1 MSKMHKLLIYCLLL
15 AVLLVYLFVSAP
27 PPLAEN
33 TNGKTISTRM
43 ALQILQQE
51 NALVRVLYT
60 KEIVAEGKKRNIQ
73 FSEDWK
79 QDEVHAGLLPAQFLR
94 ETARYLERSKIRLG
108 LFLGSDYAI
117 NQANQFEGEQKTMF
131 EQMKRSR
138 EPAYFYYPDAQRF
151 THMFPDIAVAKACV
165 DCHNDHKESPKS
177 NWQLDDVM
185 GATTWTYPQEHV
197 AVDEF
202 LLMLV
207 ALREGF
213 RAAYKKFLQEMQR
226 MPAPPQIGELWPRDG
241 FYVPSESVFMHE
253 LRHRSSTQ
261 TLNSLMLSLAEADG
275 IQ

>member
-1 MSKMHKLLIYCLLL
+1 MSKTHKLLIYCLLL

-33 TNGKTISTRM
+33 TKGKTISTRM

-51 NALVRVLYT
+51 NALVRELYT

-79 QDEVHAGLLPAQFLR
+79 QNEVHAGLLPAQFLR

-138 EPAYFYYPDAQRF
+138 EPAYFYYPDAQRY

-165 DCHNDHKESPKS
+165 GCHNDHKESPKS
-177 NWQLDDVM
+177 NWQLNDVM

-197 AVDEF
+197 AVDDF

-213 RAAYKKFLQEMQR
+213 RAAYKQFLQEMQR

-261 TLNSLMLSLAEADG
+261 TLNSLMLSLVEADAS
-275 IQ
+275 